1 VVLKITTTISDLI
14 YQAQKVSEP
23 VFGVDISKL
32 SKKILF
38 NSEENDIHALFR
50 YVKEIKPDD
59 ILPLDSILNYNMMFE
74 ISKSYFNPTLR
85 PFVKTYLADFTFFDF
100 ENSDYPELSYFVEVM
115 YDIMMYFRSSPCF
128 QTSLLGYIYLLAKEI
143 LPYEED
149 CFHNFFLVDFS
160 ESPFTVESIR
170 HFKLAIKKGNV
181 KFIFKDYDM
190 SLLDTFELLI
200 NKKEFIDFLKQKHS
214 LNKIQRINNAIVSI
228 ISNL

>member
-1 VVLKITTTISDLI
+1 MEITTTISDLI

-38 NSEENDIHALFR
+38 NSEGNDIHALFR

-59 ILPLDSILNYNMMFE
+59 RLPLDSILNYNMMFE
-74 ISKSYFNPTLR
+74 ISKSHFNPTLR
-85 PFVKTYLADFTFFDF
+85 PFVKTYLSDFTFFNF

-115 YDIMMYFRSSPCF
+115 FDVMMYFRSSPCF
-128 QTSLLGYIYLLAKEI
+128 QTSLLGYIYLLAKDI

-149 CFHNFFLVDFS
+149 CFHNLFLVDFS
-160 ESPFTVESIR
+160 ESPFTVESIK
-170 HFKLAIKKGNV
+170 HFKLVIQNGNV
-181 KFIFKDYDM
+181 RFVFKDYDM

-200 NKKEFIDFLKQKHS
+200 NKKDFIDFLLQKHS
-214 LNKIQRINNAIVSI
+214 LNKIQRTNNAISSI
-228 ISNL
+228 LSNL